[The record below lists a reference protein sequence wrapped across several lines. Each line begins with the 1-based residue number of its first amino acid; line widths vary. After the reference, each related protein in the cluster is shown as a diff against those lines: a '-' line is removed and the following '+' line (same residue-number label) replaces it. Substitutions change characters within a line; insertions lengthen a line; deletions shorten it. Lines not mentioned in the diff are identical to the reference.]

1 MAFFS
6 AGFCS
11 GKGMLTPPH
20 VAHRHTHTYSVCEQH
35 GQTVIVSNKWCHYL
49 KTQQLEYYYHISGSQ
64 LGFLPIVSHSP
75 THWWERKDRVR
86 VLFWIFFFFFIPVTC
101 FHFTYAMSGCESHA
115 AASLVFQPST
125 QTALWIPEHVTTEGT
140 PSGGSPGDANVF
152 FFCFFLVSGRH
163 TNDRA
168 ETQ

>member
-1 MAFFS
+1 MWR
-6 AGFCS
+6 
-11 GKGMLTPPH
+11 TDT
-20 VAHRHTHTYSVCEQH
+20 HTHIQCVNNMDRLWLLVTNDVIISKRSSLNIITISV
-35 GQTVIVSNKWCHYL
+35 GVSWDSCQSSPTLQLTGGKE
-49 KTQQLEYYYHISGSQ
+49 KTWSGSCSE
-64 LGFLPIVSHSP
+64 FS
-75 THWWERKDRVR
+75 
-86 VLFWIFFFFFIPVTC
+86 FFFIPVTC
-101 FHFTYAMSGCESHA
+101 FHFIYAMSGCESHA